1 MKILNYLKPYKKECL
16 LAPFFKLIEASFEL
30 TVPLVVAS
38 AIDKGITAGDKG
50 HIGKM
55 TLLLVLFAVLGLSF
69 TLIAQYFSA
78 KAAVGFAKDIR
89 QGLFE
94 KIQSFSYS
102 NIDNIGTS
110 TLITRITSDVNQM
123 QNGVNIFLRLV
134 LRSPF
139 VVFGAMIMAI
149 TVDAYSGLVF
159 GSAIIILFTV
169 VFAVTLISVPM
180 YKKVQQKLDKLLSSV
195 LQNLTGTRV
204 IRAFRKEDD
213 EKIAFLSD
221 NEQLT
226 QKNIAAGKVSAVLNP
241 ATYIIVNL
249 AVIWLIHTGAIRVE
263 AGILT
268 QGAVVALYNYMS
280 QILVEL
286 IKFANVII
294 NLNKSI
300 ACGNRVQAI
309 FDTENDM
316 KFLKKE
322 NKNNKTENIVDFE
335 NVSFKYNETGDYAV
349 KNISFT
355 AYKGETI
362 GVIGSTGSG
371 KTTLINLLCRF
382 YDASAGKIKISGM
395 DISDYDEKFL
405 REKIG
410 IAPQKAVLFK
420 GTVKSNML
428 LSRGNATDSE
438 IYDALKI
445 AQAEDFVNKKGG
457 LDITVE
463 QDGKNFSGGQK
474 QRLTIA
480 RAIVKNSDIL
490 ILDDSSSALDYAT
503 DAALRR
509 AIHNMKNR
517 PTVFIVSQRTA
528 SVRSADKILVLENG
542 ECVGLGTHDELLAD
556 CSVYKEIYDSQTKAV
571 KNNEK

>member
-1 MKILNYLKPYKKECL
+1 MKVLNYLKPYKKECI

-38 AIDKGITAGDKG
+38 AIDNGITVGNKG

-149 TVDAYSGLVF
+149 TVDAYSGLIF
-159 GSAIIILFTV
+159 GSAIIVLFAV

-213 EKIAFLSD
+213 EKLTFLSD

-226 QKNIAAGKVSAVLNP
+226 RKNIAAGKVSAVLNP

-263 AGILT
+263 AGVLT

-316 KFLKKE
+316 TFLKKE
-322 NKNNKTENIVDFE
+322 NENQKAENFVDFE

-382 YDASAGKIKISGM
+382 YDANSGKIRISGI
-395 DISDYDEKFL
+395 DISNYDEKTL

-428 LSRGNATDSE
+428 LSRSNATDSE

-457 LDITVE
+457 LDIAVE

-509 AIHNMKNR
+509 AIHNIKNR

-528 SVRSADKILVLENG
+528 SVRSADKIIVLENG
-542 ECVGLGTHDELLAD
+542 ECVGLGTHEELLAD